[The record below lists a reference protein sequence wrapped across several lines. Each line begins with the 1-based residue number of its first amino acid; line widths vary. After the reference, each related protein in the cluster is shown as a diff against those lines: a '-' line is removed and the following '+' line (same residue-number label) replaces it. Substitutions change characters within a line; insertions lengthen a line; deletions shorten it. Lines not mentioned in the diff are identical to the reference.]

1 MPRFKQLSKE
11 SQPHESPMKALV
23 IAGTR
28 SGVGKTSLSLGIM
41 AALRRRGLRIQS
53 FKVGPD
59 FIDPGHHRLATG
71 RISHN
76 LDGWMLSNADNLA
89 LFRKYSR
96 DCDVAIIEGVMGVFD
111 GYGATSEDGSTAQ
124 IAKWLGVPVLLV
136 VDASRMSR
144 SVAALVSGY
153 IHFDADLSITGIALN
168 KVGNTRNIYRTTSP
182 LSRLGEAIASVTS
195 IPIWGEIPKNSFPE
209 IPSRHLGLWM
219 AQEDNLGN
227 SYIERLAQATET
239 YLDLEALLASLP
251 DWQGELPIEETLAGS
266 LPQKPSEKLSE
277 KPSVRI
283 AIARDAAFCF
293 YYEENLNLL
302 REAGAT
308 LIEVS
313 PLRDEFPENLDG
325 FYFGGGYPEL
335 HGERLSQNERFL
347 TGLRQFAAQNRPI
360 YGECGGLIYLSQGIE
375 VKDVRYPFAGI
386 FPFWTRLGDRPNL
399 GYTKIETSANYPF
412 CPQPLTVNGH
422 RFHYSQLISETVPAE
437 IPTCYQA
444 HSWRIGDFS
453 EGYVLGNSLA
463 SYVHLHFRSN
473 PEFAK
478 QFVEACREL
487 Y

>member
-1 MPRFKQLSKE
+1 
-11 SQPHESPMKALV
+11 MKALV

-41 AALRRRGLRIQS
+41 AALRRRGLRVQS

-76 LDGWMLSNADNLA
+76 LDGWMLSKHDNLA
-89 LFRKYSR
+89 LFRHYSR

-168 KVGNTRNIYRTTSP
+168 KVGNTRNIYRTTHP

-195 IPIWGEIPKNSFPE
+195 IPIWGEIPKNSVPE

-239 YLDLEALLASLP
+239 YVDLDNLLASLP
-251 DWQGELPIEETLAGS
+251 DWRGELAVEGDVSGS
-266 LPQKPSEKLSE
+266 LPQNPSEKPSG
-277 KPSVRI
+277 KSSVRI

-293 YYEENLNLL
+293 YYEENLRLL

-313 PLRDEFPENLDG
+313 PLQDEFPQGIDG

-335 HGERLSQNERFL
+335 HGERLSQNQGFL
-347 TGLRQFAAQNRPI
+347 EGLRRFAAENRPI

-375 VKDVRYPFAGI
+375 VKDVRYRFAGI

-399 GYTKIETSANYPF
+399 GYTKIETSAKYPF

-422 RFHYSQLISETVPAE
+422 RFHYSQLIPETVPPE

-444 HSWRIGDFS
+444 HSWRIGAFS

-473 PEFAK
+473 PAFAK
-478 QFVEACREL
+478 QFVEACRGL

>member
-1 MPRFKQLSKE
+1 
-11 SQPHESPMKALV
+11 MKALV

-41 AALRRRGLRIQS
+41 AALRRRGLRVQS

-76 LDGWMLSNADNLA
+76 LDGWMLSKADNLA
-89 LFRKYSR
+89 LFCHYSR

-227 SYIERLAQATET
+227 SYIETLAQATET
-239 YLDLEALLASLP
+239 YLDLDGLLASLP
-251 DWQGELPIEETLAGS
+251 DWRGELATGEEISGS
-266 LPQKPSEKLSE
+266 LPQ

-293 YYEENLNLL
+293 YYEENLRLL
-302 REAGAT
+302 QEAGAT

-313 PLRDEFPENLDG
+313 PLGDEFPQNIDG

-347 TGLRQFAAQNRPI
+347 AGLRRFAAENRPI

-399 GYTKIETSANYPF
+399 GYTKIETRANYPF
-412 CPQPLTVNGH
+412 CPQPLSVNGH
-422 RFHYSQLISETVPAE
+422 RFHYSQLIPETVPPE

-444 HSWRIGDFS
+444 HSWRIGAFS

-478 QFVEACREL
+478 QFVQACRGL